1 VTPEIAGRLAAC
13 DILMAAQAKD
23 YCMFVRG
30 NCVALVQ
37 TAGDRFTSIGS
48 SGLMTENGLAYLVW
62 SEGKAMLSSHG
73 GHVEAGAEQVEAI
86 QKFSEDLKKTIWPQ
100 MNADNTRS

>member
-1 VTPEIAGRLAAC
+1 VTPEIAARLASC
-13 DILMAAQAKD
+13 DILVAGQARD

-37 TAGDRFTSIGS
+37 SAGERFTSIGS
-48 SGLMTENGLAYLVW
+48 SGMMTEKGLAYLIW

-73 GHVEAGAEQVEAI
+73 SQVEANAEQVEAI
-86 QKFSEDLKKTIWPQ
+86 RKFSEDLKKIIWPR
-100 MNADNTRS
+100 MNTDEHG

>member
-37 TAGDRFTSIGS
+37 TAGERFTSVGS
-48 SGLMTENGLAYLVW
+48 TGMMTEKGLAYLVW
-62 SEGKAMLSSHG
+62 SEGKAILSSHG
-73 GHVEAGAEQVEAI
+73 SQVEAGADQVEAI
-86 QKFSEDLKKTIWPQ
+86 QRFSEDLRKIFEPP
-100 MNADNTRS
+100 MNADERR